1 MSFPSPSPNPWYA
14 LTVKHHH
21 EKLVAQAL
29 EGRGFD
35 SYLPLYKSFHHS
47 GRRMQPVMLPL
58 WPGFVFCR
66 FDISRRLSVLTIP
79 AVGSI
84 VSIGRAPAA
93 ISYSE
98 LEAIET
104 MIQSGANV
112 LPHDCF
118 ALGQEVS
125 IERGPLRGLTGTL
138 IESKPNCRLVVSI
151 SLLQRA
157 VSAEVEL
164 DCVRALKAASRAA

>member
-1 MSFPSPSPNPWYA
+1 MPLPSPAPHPWYA

-29 EGRGFD
+29 EGRGFE

-47 GRRMQPVMLPL
+47 GRRMQTVMLPL

-66 FDISRRLSVLTIP
+66 FDISKRLPVLTIP

-84 VSIGRAPAA
+84 VSIGRAPAP
-93 ISYSE
+93 ISHAE
-98 LEAIET
+98 LESIEQ
-104 MIQSGANV
+104 MIQSDRNV
-112 LPHDCF
+112 APHD
-118 ALGQEVS
+118 AVAIGQEVS
-125 IERGPLRGLTGTL
+125 IERGPLRGLSGTL

-151 SLLQRA
+151 PLLQRA
-157 VSAEVEL
+157 VSAEVDP
-164 DCVRALKAASRAA
+164 DCVRVMKAAFRAA